1 LHEIPYNPFRFD
13 LTDGSLLM
21 DRLTNGWLPLKTI
34 AIPSSLM
41 YVSRKPLP
49 INLPKLFI
57 SRGNPG
63 GREICTPISLSL
75 NENTPWMAAF
85 GQSIPNQYQ
94 YATTQG

>member
-1 LHEIPYNPFRFD
+1 LLEIPYNPFRFD

-21 DRLTNGWLPLKTI
+21 DHLANGWLPLKTI
-34 AIPSSLM
+34 KSKGCLSKTIA
-41 YVSRKPLP
+41 
-49 INLPKLFI
+49 KLLI
-57 SRGNPG
+57 IGQGNPG